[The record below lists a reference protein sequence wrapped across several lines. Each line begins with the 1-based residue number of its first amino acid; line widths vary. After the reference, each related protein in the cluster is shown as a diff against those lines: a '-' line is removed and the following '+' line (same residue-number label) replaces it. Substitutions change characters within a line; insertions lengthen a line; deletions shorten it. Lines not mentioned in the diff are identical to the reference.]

1 MQGTLDSEMVFEY
14 VCRSFSAPPDICY
27 KEIKDL
33 NEKKGDDSSV
43 NKYSYSLKNEKSP
56 SKESN
61 YTAVLLLTLG
71 ILAAFLIFVL
81 IIKCKLFTKTAI
93 PNDISMNISS
103 VVSRYF
109 AFQDKNDKEKM
120 IEVSA

>member
-1 MQGTLDSEMVFEY
+1 MVFEFI
-14 VCRSFSAPPDICY
+14 CRSYSAPPEICL

-33 NEKKGDDSSV
+33 NEKRRDDDGVV
-43 NKYSYSLKNEKSP
+43 NKYSSKNENSV
-56 SKESN
+56 STERN

-71 ILAAFLIFVL
+71 ILVAFLLFIL
-81 IIKCKLFTKTAI
+81 IIKCKIFTKTEI
-93 PNDISMNISS
+93 PNDISMNINSA
-103 VVSRYF
+103 VSRYF

>member
-1 MQGTLDSEMVFEY
+1 MQGTLDSEMVFEFI
-14 VCRSFSAPPDICY
+14 CRSFAAPPDICF

-33 NEKKGDDSSV
+33 NEKKDDDSFV
-43 NKYSYSLKNEKSP
+43 NKYSLKNEKSP

-61 YTAVLLLTLG
+61 YTAGLLLALG
-71 ILAAFLIFVL
+71 ILAAFLIFIL
-81 IIKCKLFTKTAI
+81 IIKCKIFTKTAI

-103 VVSRYF
+103 AVSRYF

>member
-1 MQGTLDSEMVFEY
+1 MVFEFI
-14 VCRSFSAPPDICY
+14 CRSFSAPPDICM

-33 NEKKGDDSSV
+33 NEKRDDDSFA
-43 NKYSYSLKNEKSP
+43 NKYSLKNEKSP

-61 YTAVLLLTLG
+61 YTAFLLLALG
-71 ILAAFLIFVL
+71 ILAAFLIFIL
-81 IIKCKLFTKTAI
+81 IIKCKIFTKTAI
-93 PNDISMNISS
+93 PNDISLNISS
-103 VVSRYF
+103 AVSRYF